1 MCSGTLCRIG
11 KKLKVTDC
19 GMTLG
24 AGGRGE
30 EGPEVTD
37 LVRVTEWKAS
47 AVGLEPEEIIAAS
60 NRLNFLESRTG
71 RWKTGLDLDNGV
83 GVG

>member
-1 MCSGTLCRIG
+1 M
-11 KKLKVTDC
+11 
-19 GMTLG
+19 
-24 AGGRGE
+24 
-30 EGPEVTD
+30 TD

-47 AVGLEPEEIIAAS
+47 AVGLEPEEFIAAS
-60 NRLNFLESRTG
+60 NRLNFPLSRTG